1 MLTLT
6 PPNDYS
12 RLHSIASGAD
22 IWPNRQFLH
31 SYKIRTAISSGRYA
45 RETKT
50 YKSEKKANVIKLF
63 FVIHRSPSMARKY
76 CALCNLDS

>member
-22 IWPNRQFLH
+22 IWPNRQFLQ

-45 RETKT
+45 RETKILQEREESEW
-50 YKSEKKANVIKLF
+50 YKALL
-63 FVIHRSPSMARKY
+63 RYSPQR
-76 CALCNLDS
+76 